1 MFVLG
6 GDIFS
11 GTKAVELLENIS
23 SLQDLPDTL
32 SPSATPHSS
41 GAGVF
46 SFWTLLYVAWR
57 RKVAAAARPQSL
69 KLFRAACLLLEM
81 IYAVELKWFG

>member
-32 SPSATPHSS
+32 SPSATP
-41 GAGVF
+41 
-46 SFWTLLYVAWR
+46 TLPALG
-57 RKVAAAARPQSL
+57 
-69 KLFRAACLLLEM
+69 FFH
-81 IYAVELKWFG
+81 FGRYFT